1 MREHNVFC
9 VLSHGF
15 FSIIGGKHKRPICE
29 TLAAQGLQN
38 WHKKRKPANPCA
50 ARVSGF
56 CKNTYMSTRIMLIFC
71 VSLLPTLSAALD
83 EWHLCSAHT
92 LCFCVLC
99 QNCARKNDFHRLRI
113 SHPVRQELAKP
124 VRYRESTGTPYT
136 AFDAETLG

>member
-15 FSIIGGKHKRPICE
+15 FSIRVGDFFSPTSG
-29 TLAAQGLQN
+29 TFAAQGLQK
-38 WHKKRKPANPCA
+38 WHKKGKPANPCA

-71 VSLLPTLSAALD
+71 VSLLSTLSAALD
-83 EWHLCSAHT
+83 ERRLCSAHT
-92 LCFCVLC
+92 PCFCVLC
-99 QNCARKNDFHRLRI
+99 QNCARKNDFHKLRI

-136 AFDAETLG
+136 AFDAETLV